1 MHVRV
6 KIDHYKTNVNNLQE
20 SRNNMVSLCIVKR
33 KKTLTQNE
41 IILEIPHYGVA
52 TSIASKHDVRYDY
65 YPIVF
70 LHCPWCW

>member
-1 MHVRV
+1 M
-6 KIDHYKTNVNNLQE
+6 YCE
-20 SRNNMVSLCIVKR
+20 E

-52 TSIASKHDVRYDY
+52 TSIASKCDVKCDY

-70 LHCPWCW
+70 LNCPSCW